1 MRRVLIWVC
10 GSSTNFSVY
19 SDPVNAVVSSAGV
32 SVALPN
38 RAVLLEACSG
48 RGADGVEGVRSGDHP
63 GASGCP
69 GA

>member
-1 MRRVLIWVC
+1 MIWVC

-38 RAVLLEACSG
+38 RAVLLEACGG

>member
-1 MRRVLIWVC
+1 MIWVC